1 MEPAPAGAQLDAVT
15 SNPFTFFFNNLSLF
29 GDKTA
34 AHLELSFVSVAVAIV
49 LAIPLGVWLGHLHR
63 GSFFAITVANIGRA
77 LPSLAV
83 ISIGIG
89 ILGIGFLNTMV
100 ALVILAG
107 PVILTNVYVAV
118 DGVDPDAVQAARAM
132 GMAPLTVL
140 WRVELPLA
148 LPLIFAGVRTAT
160 VYVVATATLA
170 TFAGGGGLGD
180 IIVNESTYGTA
191 GVIAGS
197 LTITVLAFAIDGLLA
212 LVQRRVTPYPLRRPG
227 RRPRTDAVVQ
237 ATWETGGRR

>member
-1 MEPAPAGAQLDAVT
+1 MHSSDPL
-15 SNPFTFFFNNLSLF
+15 TFFFNNLHLF
-29 GDKTA
+29 LVKVI
-34 AHLELSFVSVAVAIV
+34 AHLELSFAAIGVAIL
-49 LAIPLGVWLGHLHR
+49 LAIPLGAWLGHIHR
-63 GSFFAITVANIGRA
+63 ASFLAISVSNIGRA

-107 PVILTNVYVAV
+107 PVILTNTYVAV
-118 DGVDPDAVQAARAM
+118 SEVDPDVVQAARAM
-132 GMAPLTVL
+132 GMSPLQVL

-148 LPLIFAGVRTAT
+148 MPLIFAGVRTAT

-180 IIVNESTYGTA
+180 IIVNEPTYGTA

-197 LTITVLAFAIDGLLA
+197 LTITALAFGIDGLLWI
-212 LVQRRVTPYPLRRPG
+212 VQQAVTPLPLRKQG
-227 RRPRTDAVVQ
+227 RSQRAVEP
-237 ATWETGGRR
+237 APPTRF

>member
-1 MEPAPAGAQLDAVT
+1 MRSSDPL
-15 SNPFTFFFNNLSLF
+15 TFFFNNLSLF
-29 GDKTA
+29 ATKVV
-34 AHLELSFVSVAVAIV
+34 AHLELSFAAIGVAI
-49 LAIPLGVWLGHLHR
+49 LIAIPLGAWLGHIHR
-63 GSFFAITVANIGRA
+63 GSFLAISVSNIGRA

-83 ISIGIG
+83 IAIGIG

-107 PVILTNVYVAV
+107 PVILTNTYVAV
-118 DGVDPDAVQAARAM
+118 AEVDPDAVQAARAM
-132 GMAPLTVL
+132 GMTPLQVL

-148 LPLIFAGVRTAT
+148 MPLIFAGVRTAT

-180 IIVNESTYGTA
+180 IIVNEPTYGTA

-197 LTITVLAFAIDGLLA
+197 LMITVLAFAVDGLLA
-212 LVQRRVTPYPLRRPG
+212 IVQNRVTPYPLRRQG
-227 RRPRTDAVVQ
+227 RHSAVEPITDAAAWQ
-237 ATWETGGRR
+237 APGVR

>member
-1 MEPAPAGAQLDAVT
+1 MRSSD
-15 SNPFTFFFNNLSLF
+15 PFSFFIHNLSLF
-29 GDKTA
+29 GDKVA
-34 AHLELSFVSVAVAIV
+34 AHLALSFAAVGVAIAI
-49 LAIPLGVWLGHLHR
+49 AIPLGAWLGHLHR
-63 GSFFAITVANIGRA
+63 GSFLAISVSNIGRA

-107 PVILTNVYVAV
+107 PVILTNAYVAV

-132 GMAPLTVL
+132 GMSPLLVL

-180 IIVNESTYGTA
+180 IIVNEPTYGTA

-197 LTITVLAFAIDGLLA
+197 LMITVLAFAIDGLLA
-212 LVQRRVTPYPLRRPG
+212 LVQLGVTPYPLRRQG
-227 RRPRTDAVVQ
+227 RRPRAGGVVE
-237 ATWETGGRR
+237 ATWEAGSRP

>member
-1 MEPAPAGAQLDAVT
+1 MT
-15 SNPFTFFFNNLSLF
+15 SDPLTFFFNNLSLF
-29 GDKTA
+29 QSKA
-34 AHLELSFVSVAVAIV
+34 LAHLELSFVAIAIAIL
-49 LAIPLGVWLGHLHR
+49 LAIPLGVWLGHIHR
-63 GSFFAITVANIGRA
+63 GSFLAISVSNIGRA

-89 ILGIGFLNTMV
+89 ILGIGFLNTAV

-107 PVILTNVYVAV
+107 PVILTNTYVAV

-132 GMAPLTVL
+132 GMRPVQVL

-160 VYVVATATLA
+160 VYVIATATLA

-180 IIVNESTYGTA
+180 IIVNEPTYGTA

-197 LTITVLAFAIDGLLA
+197 LAIAVLAFAVDGLLA
-212 LVQRRVTPYPLRRPG
+212 LVQRGVTPLPLRKQGRTTRPVAE
-227 RRPRTDAVVQ
+227 RPPDPAVPNL
-237 ATWETGGRR
+237 

>member
-1 MEPAPAGAQLDAVT
+1 MHAFVDA
-15 SNPFTFFFNNLSLF
+15 FHFFFNNLSLI
-29 GDKTA
+29 GDKTV
-34 AHLELSFVSVAVAIV
+34 AHLELSFAAVGVALV

-63 GSFFAITVANIGRA
+63 GSFLAINASNIGRA

-89 ILGIGFLNTMV
+89 ILGIGFVNVLV

-107 PVILTNVYVAV
+107 PVMLTNAYVAV
-118 DGVDPDAVQAARAM
+118 DHVDPDAVQAARAM
-132 GMAPLTVL
+132 GMSSLEVL

-180 IIVNESTYGTA
+180 IIVNEPTYGTA

-197 LTITVLAFAIDGLLA
+197 LTITLLAFSVDGVLALMQY
-212 LVQRRVTPYPLRRPG
+212 VVTPRPLRKLG
-227 RRPRTDAVVQ
+227 RKARVDASIEP
-237 ATWETGGRR
+237 TWETGVRQ